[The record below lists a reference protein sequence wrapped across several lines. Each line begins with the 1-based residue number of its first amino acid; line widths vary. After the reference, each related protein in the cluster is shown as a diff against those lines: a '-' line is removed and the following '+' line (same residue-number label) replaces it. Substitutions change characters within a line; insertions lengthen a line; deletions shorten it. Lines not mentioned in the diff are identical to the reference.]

1 MKHNIRCGVC
11 NKFIT
16 VEDVLDDGLCES
28 CAERLGW
35 LASHR
40 LFRWKM
46 ATYALAIINL
56 VLIFWR

>member
-16 VEDVLDDGLCES
+16 EEDVLDDGLCGE
-28 CAERLGW
+28 CAERLDW
-35 LASHR
+35 LASYR
-40 LFRWKM
+40 LFHWRM

-56 VLIFWR
+56 FLIFWR